1 MKGEKLTDLFFRA
14 EPHPQAPKLAPD
26 SDKPALATRGCLR
39 RGIRTQC
46 IGPTSTPS
54 LAAVQRPLRFSC
66 MTTPT
71 TGGVLWR
78 ILPSWYLVAE
88 QDRMIVA
95 DTQRFMGRAHEGK
108 DPVPMPSIT
117 RRSSQL
123 PGLVVDLIREAVQSV
138 CGLKRSLLRPQSKE
152 ATG

>member
-1 MKGEKLTDLFFRA
+1 
-14 EPHPQAPKLAPD
+14 
-26 SDKPALATRGCLR
+26 
-39 RGIRTQC
+39 
-46 IGPTSTPS
+46 
-54 LAAVQRPLRFSC
+54 

-95 DTQRFMGRAHEGK
+95 DTQRFMAERMKAK
-108 DPVPMPSIT
+108 I
-117 RRSSQL
+117 RSHAVDHAPIVTA

-138 CGLKRSLLRPQSKE
+138 CG
-152 ATG
+152 